1 MQTRRSFLRD
11 ALGLSAG
18 FALDSALLPAE
29 TAEPVAVLSVGSE
42 PWTKLPADFMGLGYE
57 MSSVAPMGLLS
68 AGNQRY
74 VNLVRG
80 LGSEGVL
87 RVGGIVANYTRY
99 EPNGIIKAN
108 EKDTAITR
116 ASLEQFGRFLKTV
129 GWRAIWSLN
138 FAQGTMDEAVE
149 EAKSV
154 AAILG
159 DRLLCL
165 ELGNEVEEYGNHVPP
180 FRKPPYVYETYREE
194 FRQWREAIVKAVAG
208 VNFAAPDTAW
218 NVEWVERMA
227 KDARGDV
234 QLLTTHYYFS
244 GQKQGKAEELLHA
257 DPRLMNILVRL
268 RKASAESGIPWRMCE
283 TNSFSGGGLRGVSD
297 TFLGALWTLD
307 YMLLLAAY
315 GCSGVNIETGV
326 NQLGFV
332 SCYSPI
338 TDDGHGNN
346 SAGIPYYG
354 MLAFAEARR
363 GCNQIV
369 ALEAPASRNGLTA
382 YALGEAGRVVSAA
395 VINRGGSD
403 ARVSLR
409 GLGLRGELKALR
421 LTAPE
426 ELSTT
431 RVTLGAAAVDENGR
445 WKANRWERVAP
456 ATEMPVP
463 KMSAVIIRA

>member
-1 MQTRRSFLRD
+1 
-11 ALGLSAG
+11 
-18 FALDSALLPAE
+18 
-29 TAEPVAVLSVGSE
+29 
-42 PWTKLPADFMGLGYE
+42 MGLGYE

-68 AGNQRY
+68 AENPRY

-99 EPNGIIKAN
+99 QPDGVIKAN
-108 EKDTAITR
+108 EKETVITR
-116 ASLEQFGRFLKTV
+116 ASLEQFGKFLKTI
-129 GWRAIWSLN
+129 GWRAIWSVN

-165 ELGNEVEEYGNHVPP
+165 ELGNEVEEYGNHVPQ
-180 FRKPPYVYETYREE
+180 FRKPPYTYETYREE
-194 FRQWREAIVKAVAG
+194 FRQWRDAIVKAAPG
-208 VNFAAPDTAW
+208 VGFAAPDTAW

-234 QLLTTHYYFS
+234 QSLTTHYYFS
-244 GQKQGKAEELLHA
+244 GQKQGKAEDLLHA
-257 DPRLMNILVRL
+257 DPRLMDTLVRL
-268 RKASAESGIPWRMCE
+268 RTASADSRIPWRMCE

-307 YMLLLAAY
+307 FMLLLAAY

-332 SCYSPI
+332 SSYSPI
-338 TDDGHGNN
+338 MDDGTGNN
-346 SAGIPYYG
+346 RAGIPYFG

-369 ALEAPASRNGLTA
+369 ALDVPSSLKGLTA
-382 YALGEAGRVVSAA
+382 YALGEAGHALSAA
-395 VINRGGSD
+395 VINRGESD
-403 ARVSLR
+403 ARVSLAR
-409 GLGLRGELKALR
+409 LGLRGELKALR
-421 LTAPE
+421 LAAPG
-426 ELSTT
+426 ELSKTE
-431 RVTLGAAAVDENGR
+431 VTLGGALVDENGSWR
-445 WKANRWERVAP
+445 PKRWEQVVA
-456 ATEMPVP
+456 AEILVP
-463 KMSAVIIRA
+463 RMSAVLVRG